1 LSHEA
6 WTTKYRPKTL
16 KEIVG
21 HEKIISQLITMV
33 QKKNIPNLLFHG
45 PPGVGKTTAAWAVA
59 RDILGEENLYSCV
72 KELNA
77 SNSRKIEDVRQ
88 TIVPFTE
95 TLPIASAPF
104 KILILDEAEQITN
117 DAQQALRVIM
127 ERGTARFILCAND
140 ASKIIEPLRS
150 RCKEYRFSPLPKEY
164 IMQYLNYIVKC
175 ENIKIEEEI
184 FDILYE
190 NTMGDLRKSITIL
203 QASVKNGCVRK
214 EDVLELLEIP
224 DETTIERLLT
234 VGMTE
239 DYTKLYSEI
248 TRMIFQQGWDSTSIV
263 KAITRYLGK
272 EKCKI
277 PNDLRL
283 RLQEKLLEIS
293 PFDKEIQLNSV
304 MAYFN
309 RISREFNAKS
319 STHKY
324 VCPQCKTQIDYG
336 ISNCPNCGVKLK
348 WQ

>member
-1 LSHEA
+1 MSEYVP
-6 WTTKYRPKTL
+6 WTEKYRPKTL

-21 HEKIISQLITMV
+21 HEKIISQLMTMV

-45 PPGVGKTTAAWAVA
+45 PPGVGKTTTAWAIA

-77 SNSRKIEDVRQ
+77 SNSRRIEDVRQ
-88 TIVPFTE
+88 IIVPFTE
-95 TLPIASAPF
+95 TLPIASVPF
-104 KILILDEAEQITN
+104 KIIILDESEQITA

-164 IMQYLNYIVKC
+164 VIQYLSYIAKC
-175 ENIKIEEEI
+175 ENIKVEDGVFE
-184 FDILYE
+184 ILYE

-203 QASVKNGCVRK
+203 QASVKNGTVRK
-214 EDVLELLEIP
+214 EDIFESLEIP

-239 DYTKLYSEI
+239 DYSKLYSEI
-248 TRMIFQQGWDSTSIV
+248 TKMIFQQGWDATMII

-277 PNDLRL
+277 PNELRL
-283 RLQEKLLEIS
+283 RLQEKLLEVS
-293 PFDKEIQLNSV
+293 PFDKEIQLNSI
-304 MAYFN
+304 MAYFS
-309 RISREFNAKS
+309 RISRAFNS
-319 STHKY
+319 PTSTIY
-324 VCPQCKTQIDYG
+324 ACPQCKTKIEYG
-336 ISNCPNCGVKLK
+336 IPECPKCGVKFK
-348 WQ
+348 W